1 MCTRVLRSS
10 LPSPKSTVSRNLG
23 TWCRDRLADRLQVS
37 FRRPSPLQLPT
48 TTSGLTQSISPSPRT
63 FNGTSTLNLLAPL
76 SRGGQGSYLA
86 RLPPG
91 YEEGNERYPVL
102 IWLHGGMQTQRDAI
116 WALQYYGRKME
127 EGKMPKT
134 IIVAPQV
141 GGSHTPC
148 CPHCSSR

>member
-63 FNGTSTLNLLAPL
+63 FNGTSTLNLLAPP
-76 SRGGQGSYLA
+76 SRGVKAHILLDS
-86 RLPPG
+86 RPG
-91 YEEGNERYPVL
+91 TRRE
-102 IWLHGGMQTQRDAI
+102 TKD
-116 WALQYYGRKME
+116 
-127 EGKMPKT
+127 
-134 IIVAPQV
+134 
-141 GGSHTPC
+141 TPF
-148 CPHCSSR
+148 